1 MVRSNRERTET
12 TRKALIEAARALFVS
27 KGYADTATPDIV
39 DAAGL
44 TRGALYHHFEDKRAL
59 FEAVIAREAEAV
71 AEAIEVGSL
80 QFGTASEK
88 LLAGAAAYFDAMA
101 VPGRTRLLLLD
112 GPAVLGLD
120 ELGAI
125 DRENA
130 EGTLRKGLSDYL
142 SERGKPLD
150 LLAPLTVLV
159 SAAFDRAAVA
169 IATGGNRMDYE
180 RAIAAL
186 IDGIGADQLRR

>member
-1 MVRSNRERTET
+1 M
-12 TRKALIEAARALFVS
+12 IEAARALFVS
-27 KGYADTATPDIV
+27 KGYADTATPEIV
-39 DAAGL
+39 EAAGL

-59 FEAVIAREAEAV
+59 FEAVIAREAQAV
-71 AEAIEVGSL
+71 AEAIEAGSP
-80 QFGTASEK
+80 QFGTAYEK
-88 LLAGAAAYFDAMA
+88 LISGAAAYFDAMA

-130 EGTLRKGLSDYL
+130 EGTLREGLSDYL
-142 SERGKPLD
+142 SESGKPLD
-150 LLAPLTVLV
+150 LLDPLTVLV
-159 SAAFDRAAVA
+159 SAAFDRAAIA
-169 IATGGNRMDYE
+169 IAAGGDRIDYE